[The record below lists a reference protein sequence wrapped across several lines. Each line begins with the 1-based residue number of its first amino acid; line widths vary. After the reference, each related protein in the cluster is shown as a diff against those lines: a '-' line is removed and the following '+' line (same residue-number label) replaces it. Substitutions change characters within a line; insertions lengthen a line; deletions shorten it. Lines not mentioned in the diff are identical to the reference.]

1 MSYQLLPYGISLALL
16 TDLYQVTMAYGYWK
30 NGMADREAV
39 FNLFFR
45 RHPFAGGYT
54 LSAGL
59 AAVIDYL
66 ENLRFTEEDTEYLA
80 GLQGSDGKP
89 LFEPAFLSFLR
100 QMELTCD
107 IDAVPEGTVVFPQE
121 PLIQVKGPIYQGQ
134 LLETALLNLVNFA
147 TLIATKSARVCQA
160 ARGDAVLEFGL
171 RRAQGVD
178 GGLTA
183 SRSAYIGGCAATS
196 NVLAGKLYGI
206 PVRGTHAHSWVM
218 SFGDELE
225 SFAAYARAMPN
236 NCVFLVDTY
245 DTLRGVAHAIEV
257 GRMLRAQGHEMQGIR
272 LDSGDLAYLSREAR
286 RMLDEAGFAS
296 ARVLA
301 SSDLDEELIENLR
314 QAQGAPIAVW
324 GVGTN
329 LVTGGTQAALGGV
342 YKITAIRENGDWQ
355 YRLKLSEQPVKVTNP
370 GILRTRRYYDADGKA
385 VADAIY
391 DAAEDLSGGVTIV
404 DPLDPTKRRRLGS
417 DLRAEELL
425 VPVFR
430 SGARVYA
437 NPPLDAI
444 RTRAATQLAAFH
456 ETHKR
461 LKNPHTYP
469 VGLSQPL
476 HERKTAMM
484 LALRAEGGTDKVT
497 R

>member
-1 MSYQLLPYGISLALL
+1 MTYDLLPYRVSLALL
-16 TDLYQVTMAYGYWK
+16 TDLYQLTMAYGYWK
-30 NGMADREAV
+30 NAMADREAV

-54 LSAGL
+54 VSAGL

-66 ENLRFTEEDTEYLA
+66 EHMRFTAEDTAYLA
-80 GLQGSDGKP
+80 GLAGSDDKP
-89 LFEPAFLSFLR
+89 LFEPAFLDFLQ

-121 PLIQVKGPIYQGQ
+121 PLVQVRGPLYQCQ

-147 TLIATKSARVCQA
+147 TLIATKGARVCQA
-160 ARGDAVLEFGL
+160 ARGDTVLEFGL

-218 SFGDELE
+218 SFDDELE
-225 SFAAYARAMPN
+225 AFVAYARAMPN

-245 DTLRGVAHAIEV
+245 DTLRGVEHAIEA
-257 GRMLRAQGHEMQGIR
+257 GRLLREQGHELQGIR

-286 RMLDEAGFAS
+286 RMLDEAGFS
-296 ARVLA
+296 STRILA
-301 SSDLDEELIENLR
+301 SSDLDEDLIENLR

-329 LVTGGTQAALGGV
+329 LVTGGSQAALGGV
-342 YKITAIRENGDWQ
+342 YKITAIREGGDWQ

-370 GILRTRRYYDADGKA
+370 GILRARRYYAADGRA
-385 VADAIY
+385 IADAIY
-391 DAAEDLSGGVTIV
+391 DVAEDLSAGVTIV
-404 DPLDPTKRRRLGS
+404 DPLDPTKRKHLDPEARS
-417 DLRAEELL
+417 EELL
-425 VPVFR
+425 VPIFR
-430 SGARVYA
+430 SGTRVYES
-437 NPPLDAI
+437 PPLEVI
-444 RTRAATQLAAFH
+444 RTRAAAQLSAFD

-461 LKNPHTYP
+461 LRNPHLYP
-469 VGLSQPL
+469 VGLSQSL
-476 HERKTAMM
+476 HERKTAMI
-484 LALRAEGGTDKVT
+484 LALRSAK
-497 R
+497 